1 VLGVGALL
9 SARRLTAVLP
19 GDIGSVGVLD
29 GIALDV
35 AVGEIVDVTG
45 PSGSGKSTLLR
56 ALARLLPG
64 ATGELVL
71 DGVSARTIAPAD
83 WRTKV
88 ALVPQKPVLVGGTI
102 RENLLLP
109 WTFAVRV
116 GDVAPDDEAMSDGLA
131 RLGVEAALDRP
142 ADRLS
147 VGQIARVA
155 LLRTLLT
162 SPRVLLLDEPDA
174 ALDEASAGA
183 VTAMTA
189 EFAESGNAVVR
200 VRHRAGADG
209 GSRRVRISAGR
220 LAEELA

>member
-1 VLGVGALL
+1 MLGVGALL
-9 SARRLTAVLP
+9 SARGLTALLP
-19 GDIGSVGVLD
+19 GDAGPVAVLD
-29 GIALDV
+29 GIALEV
-35 AVGEIVDVTG
+35 GAGEIVDVAG

-56 ALARLLPG
+56 ALGRLLPG
-64 ATGELVL
+64 ATGELAL
-71 DGVSARTIAPAD
+71 EGASASTIPPGQ
-83 WRTKV
+83 WRRAV

-102 RENLLLP
+102 RENLTLP
-109 WTFAVRV
+109 WTLAIRRRET
-116 GDVAPDDEAMSDGLA
+116 APDDRAMDDGLT

-174 ALDEASAGA
+174 ALDEVAAGA
-183 VTAMTA
+183 VAAMTT
-189 EFAESGNAVVR
+189 EFAERGNAVVR
-200 VRHRAGADG
+200 VRHRSGGEG

-220 LAEELA
+220 LEELA